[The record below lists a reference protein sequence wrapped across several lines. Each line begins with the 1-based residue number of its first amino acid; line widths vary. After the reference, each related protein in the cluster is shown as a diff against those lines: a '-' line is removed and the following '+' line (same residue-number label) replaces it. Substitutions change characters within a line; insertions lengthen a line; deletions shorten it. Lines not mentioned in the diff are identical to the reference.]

1 MNRNN
6 RDMMYKVNYLS
17 SDLMSIYHKA
27 AQKFGIS
34 DSVMSV
40 LYVLYENG
48 GSCLLTDIRKEMSLN
63 KQTLNS
69 AVRGLERGGIIYL
82 AQNDSRTKMVHLTEK
97 GKTYA
102 AQTVARLF
110 DAESSAFG
118 SWTEKEIAQYLHF
131 MEKYNDDFREQV
143 EKL

>member
-1 MNRNN
+1 MKRSNK
-6 RDMMYKVNYLS
+6 DMMYKVNCLS
-17 SDLMSIYHKA
+17 SDLMSIYHRA
-27 AQKFGIS
+27 AQKLGIS

-48 GSCLLTDIRKEMSLN
+48 GSCLLADIRREMSIN

-69 AVRGLERGGIIYL
+69 AVRGLERDEIIYL
-82 AQNDSRTKMVHLTEK
+82 AQNDSRTKIVHLTKK
-97 GKTYA
+97 GKAYA

-110 DAESSAFG
+110 DAEVSALG
-118 SWTEKEIAQYLHF
+118 SWTEAEIAQYLHL
-131 MEKYNDDFREQV
+131 MEKYNNDFREQV